1 MPDKRRLLVFT
12 PRFHRAL
19 KRFAGKDRRRQHCV
33 NDAIERMEANVF
45 DPSLQTHALTGKL
58 AGFHASSCGYDCR
71 IVFHFS
77 RNPTAKAEQ
86 IVLIDVGT
94 HDEVY

>member
-1 MPDKRRLLVFT
+1 MPDAGHLLVFT
-12 PRFHRAL
+12 SRFRREL
-19 KRFAGKDRRRQHCV
+19 KRFAGKDWHRHRCV
-33 NDAIERMEANVF
+33 KETLERMETNIF
-45 DPSLQTHALTGKL
+45 DPKLQTHALTGKL

-77 RNPTAKAEQ
+77 RNPATKAEE
-86 IVLIDVGT
+86 IILTAVGT